1 MVSKQLSN
9 YSKKINVEF
18 DAVNKKIKNR
28 TLQTKLTKV
37 ISENA
42 QYNQLIEHIYKAHK
56 HGGKF
61 IQKEVMKLFECR
73 VKSESR
79 YTPFQHDKVTLLD
92 NGALE
97 LDLGIDNRT
106 PMRSDIFGEFTS
118 KKFSNIV
125 KAKCIISIPIEFT
138 ICTSRVTVCFHVLA
152 KNFKSYEKRR
162 NLLKR
167 INRILVRIA
176 FVIIFFKESTCSK
189 PEHLVMNLFLIN
201 INKKIPHTR
210 DTILDTENINS
221 GFTTFMGDG
230 TKNIIIFRAEEM
242 DKLIIHELIHFYYL
256 DFHQL
261 DVDLAQFLNVADSI
275 KFIPN
280 ESYTETMTILIHCAL
295 LASETDGGKEHVEL
309 KPLKK
314 TTVNFLVN
322 EIMFG
327 LFQCAK
333 ILYHYNYHNIS
344 NFVLVNNSNN
354 RNNRNKSQLREY
366 TNNFRQTACILSYY
380 FVKTSLLVNFTST
393 LTFLNRNFIGPNNFK
408 ISDSVNVKQQ
418 YSELIA
424 ESLKRSDFTSHVQ
437 KYLKFI
443 TDNMLTKKRRRTIYY
458 SCKKKKN
465 VDNCV
470 RTRYKSIKNR
480 GSKFADSLLIQNQR
494 MSLAEL

>member
-1 MVSKQLSN
+1 MVSKQLSD
-9 YSKKINVEF
+9 YSKKINEEF
-18 DAVNKKIKNR
+18 DAVNKKIKNK
-28 TLQTKLTKV
+28 TLQTKLNKD

-42 QYNQLIEHIYKAHK
+42 TYNQLLENIYKAHK
-56 HGGKF
+56 HAVKF
-61 IQKEVMKLFECR
+61 VHGEVMKPIECR
-73 VKSESR
+73 VKNKSR
-79 YTPFQHDKVTLLD
+79 YNPFQHDKVTLLD
-92 NGALE
+92 NGVF
-97 LDLGIDNRT
+97 LDLDIDNRT

-125 KAKCIISIPIEFT
+125 RAKCIISIPIEFT
-138 ICTSRVTVCFHVLA
+138 ICTSRVTLCFHVLA
-152 KNFKSYEKRR
+152 RNFKSYEKRR
-162 NLLKR
+162 NILKR
-167 INRILVRIA
+167 IKRILVRIA

-242 DKLIIHELIHFYYL
+242 DKLIVHELIHFYYL

-261 DVDLAQFLNVADSI
+261 DIDLAQFLNVSDSI

-295 LASETDGGKEHVEL
+295 LASEIDEGGEKRRLSL
-309 KPLKK
+309 KLLKK
-314 TTVNFLVN
+314 QTINFLVK
-322 EIMFG
+322 EIIFG

-333 ILYHYNYHNIS
+333 ILYQYNYHNIS
-344 NFVLVNNSNN
+344 NFVLGNNSN
-354 RNNRNKSQLREY
+354 KSHIREY

-380 FVKTSLLVNFTST
+380 FIKTALLVNFSNT

-408 ISDSVNVKQQ
+408 ISDSVKVKQQ

-424 ESLKRSDFTSHVQ
+424 YSLKRNEFTTHVQ

-443 TDNMLTKKRRRTIYY
+443 TDNMLTKHRRRKIYY
-458 SCKKKKN
+458 SCKKKTN
-465 VDNCV
+465 FDSCV
-470 RTRYKSIKNR
+470 KTRYKSIKNS
-480 GSKFADSLLIQNQR
+480 GSQFADSLLIQNQR
-494 MSLAEL
+494 MSLSEL